1 MPACTG
7 HIEIFAPVGR
17 RRVEVKCE
25 RGDVTWDAGV
35 LPRRQVDRHLGLLKN
50 VAARLPDPRDPDRGR
65 HSVR

>member
-1 MPACTG
+1 
-7 HIEIFAPVGR
+7 VGR

-25 RGDVTWDAGV
+25 GGDVTWDAGV

-50 VAARLPDPRDPDRGR
+50 VAARLPDPRDLDRGR